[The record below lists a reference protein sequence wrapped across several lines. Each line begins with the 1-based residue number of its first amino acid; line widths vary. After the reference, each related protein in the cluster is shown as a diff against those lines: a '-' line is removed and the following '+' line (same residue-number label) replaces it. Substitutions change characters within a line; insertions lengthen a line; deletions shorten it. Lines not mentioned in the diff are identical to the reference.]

1 MTAFSPGRTSGKEK
15 YFGGKDMNGSDLA
28 NILACLLA
36 VIEKTSS
43 AGISAWARYPKDLAL
58 CFRSVLDPLHPDGSG
73 MEIFIDQCKL
83 SDSMDPVS
91 EMPDQVGHYE
101 SDEYF
106 RPLFEAV
113 NMQQTVDRQYRLR
126 IIDERSLPKGQPI
139 TEAVV
144 RAQAVRFGWMT
155 PPIEVGILLAGCLS
169 PEMLERLGLRGVVVM
184 HEPIVCPD
192 GEDEWRG
199 ILWLERRRIEDD
211 PDERDVYAPDLSLI
225 TAWWLTERP
234 SSSHS
239 EFPADTG
246 FVFLAPLNGHSGPA

>member
-1 MTAFSPGRTSGKEK
+1 
-15 YFGGKDMNGSDLA
+15 MNESDLA
-28 NILACLLA
+28 SILARLIA
-36 VIEKTSS
+36 VIERTSP
-43 AGISAWARYPKDLAL
+43 AGISAWARYPKELAL
-58 CFRSVLDPLHPDGSG
+58 CFRSVLDPLHPDGLG
-73 MEIFIDQCKL
+73 MEVFIDRRKL

-91 EMPDQVGHYE
+91 DMPDQFGHYE

-113 NMQQTVDRQYRLR
+113 NMQQAVGSQYRLR
-126 IIDERSLPKGQPI
+126 IIDERSLPKDQLI

-144 RAQAVRFGWMT
+144 RAQAARFGWTT

-192 GEDEWRG
+192 GEDEQQG
-199 ILWLERRRIEDD
+199 VLWLQRRRIDDD
-211 PDERDVYAPDLSLI
+211 PDERDIDAPDLSLI
-225 TAWWLTERP
+225 TAWWLSERP

-239 EFPADTG
+239 EFPDDTG
-246 FVFLAPLNGHSGPA
+246 FVFLVPLNGYSGPA

>member
-1 MTAFSPGRTSGKEK
+1 MTAFFSGRTSGKEK

-28 NILACLLA
+28 NILACLIA

-58 CFRSVLDPLHPDGSG
+58 CFRSVLDPLHPDGLG
-73 MEIFIDQCKL
+73 MEIFIDQRQLCDL
-83 SDSMDPVS
+83 MDSVS
-91 EMPDQVGHYE
+91 GMPDKIGHYE

-106 RPLFEAV
+106 RPLFEVA

-139 TEAVV
+139 TEAVM
-144 RAQAVRFGWMT
+144 RAQAARFGWMT
-155 PPIEVGILLAGCLS
+155 PPIEVGILLAMALS
-169 PEMLERLGLRGVVVM
+169 PEILERLGLQGVVVM

-192 GEDEWRG
+192 GEDERRG
-199 ILWLERRRIEDD
+199 ILWLERRRIDDD
-211 PDERDVYAPDLSLI
+211 PDERDVDAPDLSLI

-239 EFPADTG
+239 EFPDDTG
-246 FVFLAPLNGHSGPA
+246 FVFLTPLNGYSGPA